1 MSRHTRIFKL
11 IGFVFF
17 LFMVVMAQPAQA
29 QAKKFVLV
37 IDAGHG
43 GNDPGAV
50 GDISREKDINLSV
63 ALKFGSLVEKN
74 FNVVKVVYTRNTDK
88 YITLQERANIA
99 NQNHADLFISIHTNA
114 AKNASAFGT
123 ETFTL
128 GLTNSKANLEVAMR
142 ENSVILLEDDYK
154 TKYSGFDPR
163 SVDSYIMFEFMQD
176 KYIDKSIEMATLV
189 QNQFTR
195 NSRRHDRGVRQAGFW
210 VLHRTAA
217 PSILIELGFI
227 SNREEER
234 FMASEAGQ
242 NSLANSIFNAFVAF
256 KKDYDKK
263 SGVYIAGNYP
273 SEIINQPESTT
284 PTNKP
289 TEQAPQT
296 NTANDNRNT
305 TTNAAT
311 NTSSTTAQQQ
321 VSAAFSANQP
331 VFKVQI
337 LASAKRLNN
346 NSAELKGEKD
356 SSYFIEGGLYKY
368 TIGEETD
375 YNKIQ
380 ALRRELSKKFPGC
393 FIIAFVG
400 NTKMSA
406 NEALKL
412 IK

>member
-1 MSRHTRIFKL
+1 MIMRMYKTFLRLFVLIF
-11 IGFVFF
+11 FV
-17 LFMVVMAQPAQA
+17 LLAVIAQPAHA

-50 GDISREKDINLSV
+50 GAISREKDINLSV
-63 ALKFGSLVEKN
+63 VLKFGGLVEKN
-74 FNVVKVVYTRNTDK
+74 FKDVKVIYTRNTDK

-99 NQNHADLFISIHTNA
+99 NQNHADLFVSIHTNA
-114 AKNASAFGT
+114 AKSTSAYGT

-234 FMASEAGQ
+234 FMATEAGQ
-242 NSLANSIFNAFVAF
+242 SSLANSIFNAFVAF

-263 SGVYIAGNYP
+263 SGVYISGNYP
-273 SEIINQPESTT
+273 SEITNESEPSAPTNNQPQQPAPPTT
-284 PTNKP
+284 VSDSK
-289 TEQAPQT
+289 
-296 NTANDNRNT
+296 NT
-305 TTNAAT
+305 TE
-311 NTSSTTAQQQ
+311 TTAQKQNT
-321 VSAAFSANQP
+321 VFAGDQP

-346 NSAELKGEKD
+346 NSSELKGETE
-356 SSYFIEGGLYKY
+356 SSYFVEGGLYKY

-380 ALRRELSKKFPGC
+380 TLHRELSKKFPGC
-393 FIIAFVG
+393 FIIAFVS
-400 NTKMSA
+400 NNKMSA
-406 NEALKL
+406 NDALKL
-412 IK
+412 IKK

>member
-1 MSRHTRIFKL
+1 MRMHKTFLGL
-11 IGFVFF
+11 IGLGFFV
-17 LFMVVMAQPAQA
+17 LLTVMAQPAQA

-50 GDISREKDINLSV
+50 GAISREKDINLSV

-74 FNVVKVVYTRNTDK
+74 FNDVKVVFTRNTDK

-99 NQNHADLFISIHTNA
+99 NQNHADLFVSIHTNA
-114 AKNASAFGT
+114 AKNASAYGT

-242 NSLANSIFNAFVAF
+242 NSLSNSIFNAFVAF

-263 SGVYIAGNYP
+263 SGIYVAGNYP
-273 SEIINQPESTT
+273 NEIINQTAPIA
-284 PTNKP
+284 NN
-289 TEQAPQT
+289 QAQQQ
-296 NTANDNRNT
+296 AQT
-305 TTNAAT
+305 TTNTVSDNKNAVEAT
-311 NTSSTTAQQQ
+311 SNQ
-321 VSAAFSANQP
+321 VNAAFSKDQP

-346 NSAELKGEKD
+346 NSAELKGETET
-356 SSYFIEGGLYKY
+356 SYFYEGGLYKY
-368 TIGEETD
+368 TVGEEID

-380 ALRRELSKKFPGC
+380 TMRRELSKKFPGC

-400 NTKMSA
+400 NNKM
-406 NEALKL
+406 NPNDALKL
-412 IK
+412 IKK